1 MPKLLPWEQLQEDAK
16 TALGIIDSNP
26 RVTKGSGAV
35 KGNGD
40 VISDTFMVECKLRNT
55 DSFTINYKVVQK
67 IRQEARLL
75 GKVPLLVNRNKAK
88 ETLVTLTLDDF
99 INIANG
105 PPMPRRSTDDGAY
118 CP

>member
-1 MPKLLPWEQLQEDAK
+1 MPKLLPWEQLQEDVK
-16 TALGIIDSNP
+16 IALNIIDSSS

-40 VISDTFMVECKLRNT
+40 VISGTFMAECKLRNT

-88 ETLVTLTLDDF
+88 ETLITMTLDDF
-99 INIANG
+99 INIVNTPILKG
-105 PPMPRRSTDDGAY
+105 DNDGLY
-118 CP
+118 CL